1 MADDDNGM
9 TSVDAKAFKRACSCF
24 GLGRYF
30 YDVPA
35 IWVDLDQNRHPAK
48 TPCIVR
54 WSDGVED
61 GIAGLE
67 HAQQHGGLADGLNN
81 EGDDFRLRAEHQRW

>member
-1 MADDDNGM
+1 VADDDYGM
-9 TSVDAKAFKRACSCF
+9 TSVDAKAFKRARSCF

-48 TPCIVR
+48 RPVL
-54 WSDGVED
+54 S
-61 GIAGLE
+61 
-67 HAQQHGGLADGLNN
+67 GGPTVSRMDSPASGMLGSMVVLPMA
-81 EGDDFRLRAEHQRW
+81 